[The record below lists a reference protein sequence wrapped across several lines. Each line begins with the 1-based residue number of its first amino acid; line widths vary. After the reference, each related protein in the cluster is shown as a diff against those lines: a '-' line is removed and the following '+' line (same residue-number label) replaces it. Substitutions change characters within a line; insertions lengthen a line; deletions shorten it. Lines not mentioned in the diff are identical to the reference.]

1 MFGRVRPLAERL
13 EAIQS
18 VTAEDVRR
26 VAETYLVD
34 EKRSVVWVIH
44 PGAREGGG

>member
-1 MFGRVRPLAERL
+1 
-13 EAIQS
+13 
-18 VTAEDVRR
+18 